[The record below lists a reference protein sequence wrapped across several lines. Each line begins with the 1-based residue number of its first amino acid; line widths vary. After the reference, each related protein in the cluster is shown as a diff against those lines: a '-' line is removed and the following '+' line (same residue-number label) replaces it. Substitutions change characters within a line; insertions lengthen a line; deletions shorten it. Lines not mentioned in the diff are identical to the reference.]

1 MTIPVVVS
9 LVIHCSDRTARG
21 VYRGVYFV
29 ETPMPLNPLGVVAIQ
44 PHTKAN
50 ELG

>member
-9 LVIHCSDRTARG
+9 LVIHCSDRTA
-21 VYRGVYFV
+21 RGVYFV